1 MKVTLTKIIEKP
13 VEAIESA
20 ASNCYNSTPSADGKI
35 MKHCFKSGHHSVLEF
50 AEFTFHIEGV
60 SRALLAQITRH
71 RISEFAVRSQRYCS
85 EDGFGYVTPH
95 TIEKNLRALT
105 IYDEVMSYIQ
115 EKYADLQKLGIPN
128 EDARMILPNA
138 CETILEVKMDGRA
151 LMNFFNERLCSRA
164 QWEIRELANLMLKAV
179 KERDEQCALFAS
191 LCGPKCE
198 RYGKDVGFCPESKSC
213 GRHPRLVDIM
223 YGYNEYKN
231 WQGNISDNELCEEC
245 N

>member
-13 VEAIESA
+13 VEAIEAA

-35 MKHCFKSGHHSVLEF
+35 MKHCFKSGHQSVLEF

-85 EDGFGYVTPH
+85 EDGFGYITPH
-95 TIEKNLRALT
+95 TIKANPTALT
-105 IYDEVMSYIQ
+105 LYDKIMR
-115 EKYADLQKLGIPN
+115 DLQYNYSLLQELGIPN

-138 CETILEVKMDGRA
+138 CETIMEVKMDGRA

-164 QWEIRELANLMLKAV
+164 QWEIRELAQMMLKEI
-179 KERDEQCALFAS
+179 KERDEQCALFAT

-213 GRHPRLVDIM
+213 GRHPRLVDIIK
-223 YGYNEYKN
+223 GYETYMESCKAK
-231 WQGNISDNELCEEC
+231 IMSEMEV
-245 N
+245 